1 MYKDLL
7 FKFTEHLTVLNR
19 SPETIKSYVFYAEHF
34 LQSIDVKNIKQI
46 TTTMI
51 ENYIAGLY
59 DYRNDQNKPYSI
71 GTISLKIR
79 STKRFFEFLEKT
91 NVIFIDPADFIKEP
105 KKNTRIKP
113 VLTPKEV
120 LRVFDQPNLGTLT
133 GIRDRTVLEVF
144 YATGI
149 RLSEMCNLTIYD
161 ADLMG
166 GVLRINK
173 GKGAKDRVVP
183 LGKHAKKFLR
193 EYISK
198 VRPRFAK
205 KNRTSRYLFMGYLGS
220 PVTKAVVSIM
230 IRRYR
235 KAAKIK
241 KKVSAHTFRHT
252 FATVLVKNG
261 ADIRA
266 VQKMMG
272 HADLR
277 TTQTYIK
284 SLGLD
289 IKKEHKKTHPRER
302 DKEDIK
308 ASRPGIERIKGHYE
322 TATGS
327 LGI

>member
-19 SPETIKSYVFYAEHF
+19 SPGTIKSYVFYAEHF
-34 LQSIDVKNIKQI
+34 LQSLNAKDIKQI

-51 ENYIAGLY
+51 ESWIADLW
-59 DYRNDQNKPYSI
+59 DYRNDQGKPYST
-71 GTISLKIR
+71 GTVSVKIR
-79 STKRFFEFLEKT
+79 SVKRFFEFLEKT
-91 NVIFIDPADFIKEP
+91 NVIFIDPAEFITEP
-105 KKNTRIKP
+105 KKKKNSIKP

-149 RLSEMCNLTIYD
+149 RLSELCSLTIYD

-173 GKGAKDRVVP
+173 GKGSKDRVVP
-183 LGKHAKKFLR
+183 LGKHARKFLR

-205 KNRTSRYLFMGYLGS
+205 KNRTSRYLFVDYLGKPAS
-220 PVTKAVVSIM
+220 KAAITIM
-230 IRRYR
+230 IRKCR

-241 KKVSAHTFRHT
+241 KQVTSHTFRHT

-272 HADLR
+272 HTNLR
-277 TTQTYIK
+277 TTQTYIR

-302 DKEDIK
+302 DKERIK
-308 ASRPGIERIKGHYE
+308 ASRPRIERVKGHY
-322 TATGS
+322 GKS
-327 LGI
+327 CV